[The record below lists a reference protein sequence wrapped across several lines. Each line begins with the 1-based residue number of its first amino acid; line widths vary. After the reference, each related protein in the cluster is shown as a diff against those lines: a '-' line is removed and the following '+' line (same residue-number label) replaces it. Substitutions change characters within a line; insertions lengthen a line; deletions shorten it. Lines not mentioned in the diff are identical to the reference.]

1 MTLKYTLA
9 AGLIALAGASSA
21 ATMTVTETFESFSSG
36 DTITTQLDGL
46 TVSAEGSGEAMIA
59 SASFPVVA
67 GEPLG
72 IYNTS
77 TGPLGTGFE
86 LSLTFDFIGVAS
98 QIGALVDFGNSGDGL
113 MLEIFDGVGGTG
125 TSLGAASVTTETF
138 LGLSATGIK
147 SAVFSQV
154 GTGATWM
161 LDNLTYTYDDIAP
174 AVPLPAG
181 GLLLLSGLI
190 GGGALAR
197 KRKAR
202 AA

>member
-1 MTLKYTLA
+1 
-9 AGLIALAGASSA
+9 
-21 ATMTVTETFESFSSG
+21 
-36 DTITTQLDGL
+36 
-46 TVSAEGSGEAMIA
+46 
-59 SASFPVVA
+59 
-67 GEPLG
+67 
-72 IYNTS
+72 
-77 TGPLGTGFE
+77 
-86 LSLTFDFIGVAS
+86 
-98 QIGALVDFGNSGDGL
+98 

-125 TSLGAASVTTETF
+125 TSLGAASVTSETF